1 MYKIPANTLF
11 LGKNLVYVPQC
22 HSTNTLA
29 TELSQ
34 KAETPEGT
42 LIITNHQ
49 MAGRGQRGSSWE
61 ASPGENLTFSLIL
74 KPNFLQAQN
83 QFQLNQAF
91 SLGVLDYVKARLTGD
106 IKVKWPNDVMVNER
120 KVCGILF
127 ENQISGNELR
137 HSIVGIGLNLNQ
149 KSFQYPTAGSLS
161 LFSHL
166 RYSLAIELEALLYH
180 LESRYLMLK
189 EGKQEKLKTEYLQNL
204 YRIEEMH
211 HFRNHEIE
219 FKGMISGVDEVG
231 RLRIEVEGV
240 ERIFGAK
247 QLTFL

>member
-1 MYKIPANTLF
+1 LYKIPANTLF

-22 HSTNTLA
+22 HSTNSLA

-42 LIITNHQ
+42 LIVTNHQ

-61 ASPGENLTFSLIL
+61 AAPSENLTFSLIL
-74 KPNFLQAQN
+74 KPNFLQPQN

-91 SLGVLDYVKARLTGD
+91 SLGVLDYVKTKLTAD
-106 IKVKWPNDVMVNER
+106 IKVKWPNDVMINER

-137 HSIVGIGLNLNQ
+137 HSIVGIGLNVNQ
-149 KSFQYPTAGSLS
+149 QSFQYRAAGSLS
-161 LFSHL
+161 FFSQQKYFL
-166 RYSLAIELEALLYH
+166 PVELEELLCQ

-189 EGKQEKLKTEYLQNL
+189 EGKHEELKAEYLRNL
-204 YRIEEMH
+204 YRIGETHRFSNQEV
-211 HFRNHEIE
+211 E
-219 FKGMISGVDEVG
+219 FDGIISGIDEMG
-231 RLRIEVEGV
+231 RLRIEVEGN
-240 ERIFGAK
+240 ERVFGVK

>member
-1 MYKIPANTLF
+1 LYKIPANTLF

-74 KPNFLQAQN
+74 KPDFLSAQN

-91 SLGVLDYVKARLTGD
+91 SLGVLDYVKIKLAED
-106 IKVKWPNDVMVNER
+106 IKVKWPNDVIVNGR

-137 HSIVGIGLNLNQ
+137 HSIVGIGLNVNQ
-149 KSFQYPTAGSLS
+149 HSFQYPTAGSLC
-161 LFSHL
+161 LFSNQT
-166 RYSLAIELEALLYH
+166 YSLPLELEALLFC
-180 LESRYLMLK
+180 LELRYCMLK
-189 EGKQEKLKTEYLQNL
+189 EGKHEELKAEYLRNL
-204 YRIEEMH
+204 YRIGEIHRFSNQEM
-211 HFRNHEIE
+211 E
-219 FKGMISGVDEVG
+219 FEGIISGIDETG
-231 RLRIEVEGV
+231 RLRIEVDGR
-240 ERIFGAK
+240 ERIFGVK

>member
-1 MYKIPANTLF
+1 LYKIPANTLF

-34 KAETPEGT
+34 KADTPEGT

-49 MAGRGQRGSSWE
+49 IAGRGQRGSSWE
-61 ASPGENLTFSLIL
+61 AAPGENLTFSLIL
-74 KPNFLQAQN
+74 KPTFLQAQN

-91 SLGVLDYVKARLTGD
+91 SLGVLDYVKGKLDTD

-137 HSIVGIGLNLNQ
+137 HSIVGIGLNVNQ
-149 KSFQYPTAGSLS
+149 QSFQYPTAGSLR
-161 LFSHL
+161 LFSHQT
-166 RYSLAIELEALLYH
+166 YSLAPELEVLLQH

-189 EGKQEKLKTEYLQNL
+189 EGKHEKLKTEYLQHL
-204 YRIEEMH
+204 YRLGEMH
-211 HFRNHEIE
+211 RFDNHEME
-219 FKGMISGVDEVG
+219 FDGIISGVDEVG
-231 RLRIEVEGV
+231 RLRIEVDGV

-247 QLTFL
+247 QLIFL

>member
-34 KAETPEGT
+34 KAETQEGT

-127 ENQISGNELR
+127 ENQISGSELR

-161 LFSHL
+161 LFSQ
-166 RYSLAIELEALLYH
+166 RKYSLPLELEELLYH

-189 EGKQEKLKTEYLQNL
+189 DGKYEKLKIEYLQNL
-204 YRIEEMH
+204 YRIGETH
-211 HFRNHEIE
+211 RFGNHEME
-219 FKGMISGVDEVG
+219 FDGIISGVDEVG
-231 RLRIEVEGV
+231 RLRIEVEGK
-240 ERIFGAK
+240 ERVFGVK

>member
-1 MYKIPANTLF
+1 LYKIPANTLF

-61 ASPGENLTFSLIL
+61 AAPGENLTFSLIL
-74 KPNFLQAQN
+74 KPAFLQAQN

-91 SLGVLDYVKARLTGD
+91 SLGVLDYVKTKLTAD
-106 IKVKWPNDVMVNER
+106 IKVKWPNDVLVNDR

-137 HSIVGIGLNLNQ
+137 HSIVGIGLNVNQ
-149 KSFQYPTAGSLS
+149 QSFQYPTAGSLR
-161 LFSHL
+161 LFSQ
-166 RYSLAIELEALLYH
+166 RTYSLVPELEALLQH
-180 LESRYLMLK
+180 IEFRYLMLK
-189 EGKQEKLKTEYLQNL
+189 EGKYEKLKTEYLQNL
-204 YRIEEMH
+204 YRMGETH
-211 HFRNHEIE
+211 RFSNHEME
-219 FKGMISGVDEVG
+219 FDGMISGVDEVG
-231 RLRIEVEGV
+231 RLRIEVEGC
-240 ERIFGAK
+240 ERVFGAK

>member
-34 KAETPEGT
+34 KAETTEGT

-49 MAGRGQRGSSWE
+49 MTGRGQRGSSWE
-61 ASPGENLTFSLIL
+61 AAPGENLTFSLIL
-74 KPNFLQAQN
+74 KPSFLQAQN

-91 SLGVLDYVKARLTGD
+91 SLGVLDYVKTRLNED
-106 IKVKWPNDVMVNER
+106 VKVKWPNDVIVQE
-120 KVCGILF
+120 KKLCGILF

-137 HSIVGIGLNLNQ
+137 HSIVGIGLNVNQ
-149 KSFQYPTAGSLS
+149 QSFQYPAAGSLS
-161 LFSHL
+161 LFSK
-166 RYSLAIELEALLYH
+166 RMYSLALELEALLQQ

-189 EGKQEKLKTEYLQNL
+189 EGRHEKLKAEYLQNL
-204 YRIEEMH
+204 YRMGETH
-211 HFRNHEIE
+211 RFRNHEME
-219 FKGMISGVDEVG
+219 FEGMISGVDEVG

>member
-34 KAETPEGT
+34 KAETQEGT

-61 ASPGENLTFSLIL
+61 AAPGENLTFSLIL
-74 KPNFLQAQN
+74 KPEFLQAQN

-91 SLGVLDYVKARLTGD
+91 SLGVLDYVKTNLSEEVR
-106 IKVKWPNDVMVNER
+106 VKWPNDIMVNER

-137 HSIVGIGLNLNQ
+137 HSIVGIGLNVNQ
-149 KSFQYPTAGSLS
+149 LSFQHPGAGSLR
-161 LFSHL
+161 LFSGL
-166 RYSLAIELEALLYH
+166 MYSLPIELEALLYH
-180 LESRYLMLK
+180 LELRYRMLK
-189 EGKQEKLKTEYLQNL
+189 EKHHEKLKEEYLQNL
-204 YRIEEMH
+204 YRLGKINR
-211 HFRNHEIE
+211 FRNQDME
-219 FKGMISGVDEVG
+219 FDGIISGIDEAG
-231 RLRIEVEGV
+231 RLRIEVEGS
-240 ERIFGAK
+240 ERIFGVK

>member
-61 ASPGENLTFSLIL
+61 AAPGENLTFSLIL
-74 KPNFLQAQN
+74 KPTFLQAQN

-91 SLGVLDYVKARLTGD
+91 SLGVLDYVKGRLIGD
-106 IKVKWPNDVMVNER
+106 IKVKWPNDVMVNGI

-137 HSIVGIGLNLNQ
+137 HSIVGIGLNVNQ
-149 KSFQYPTAGSLS
+149 QSFQYPTAGSLS
-161 LFSHL
+161 LFSHQT
-166 RYSLAIELEALLYH
+166 YSLAQELEVLLQH

-189 EGKQEKLKTEYLQNL
+189 EGKNEKLKEEYLQHL
-204 YRIEEMH
+204 YRLGEIH
-211 HFRNHEIE
+211 RFGNHELE
-219 FKGMISGVDEVG
+219 FDGTISGVDEVG
-231 RLRIEVEGV
+231 RLRIEVNGV

-247 QLTFL
+247 QLIFL

>member
-1 MYKIPANTLF
+1 LYKIPANTLF

-22 HSTNTLA
+22 HSTNSLA

-61 ASPGENLTFSLIL
+61 AAPGENLTFSLVL

-91 SLGVLDYVKARLTGD
+91 SLGVLDYVKTKLTAD
-106 IKVKWPNDVMVNER
+106 IKVKWPNDVMINER

-137 HSIVGIGLNLNQ
+137 HSIVGIGLNVNQ
-149 KSFQYPTAGSLS
+149 QSFQYPAAGSLS
-161 LFSHL
+161 FFSQQK
-166 RYSLAIELEALLYH
+166 YSLPVELAELLYQ

-189 EGKQEKLKTEYLQNL
+189 EGKYEKLKTEYLQNL
-204 YRIEEMH
+204 YRIGETHRFSNQEV
-211 HFRNHEIE
+211 E
-219 FKGMISGVDEVG
+219 FDGIISGIDEMG
-231 RLRIEVEGV
+231 RLRIEVEGN
-240 ERIFGAK
+240 ERVFGVK

>member
-42 LIITNHQ
+42 LIITNYQ

-61 ASPGENLTFSLIL
+61 AAPGENLTFSLIL

-91 SLGVLDYVKARLTGD
+91 SLGVLDYVKTRLNED
-106 IKVKWPNDVMVNER
+106 IKVKWPNDVMVQE
-120 KVCGILF
+120 KKLCGILF

-137 HSIVGIGLNLNQ
+137 HSIVGIGLNVNQ
-149 KSFQYPTAGSLS
+149 QSFQYPTAGSLS
-161 LFSHL
+161 LFSQ
-166 RYSLAIELEALLYH
+166 RTYSLALELEALLQH
-180 LESRYLMLK
+180 LESRYGMLK
-189 EGKQEKLKTEYLQNL
+189 EGKHEKLKTEYLQNL
-204 YRIEEMH
+204 YRMGETH
-211 HFRNHEIE
+211 RFRNHEME
-219 FKGMISGVDEVG
+219 FEGMISGVDEVG
-231 RLRIEVEGV
+231 RLRIEVEGG

>member
-42 LIITNHQ
+42 LIITNYQ

-61 ASPGENLTFSLIL
+61 AAPGENLTFSLIL

-91 SLGVLDYVKARLTGD
+91 SLGVLDYVKTRLNED
-106 IKVKWPNDVMVNER
+106 IKVKWPNDVMVQE
-120 KVCGILF
+120 KKLCGILF

-137 HSIVGIGLNLNQ
+137 HSIVGIGLNVNQ
-149 KSFQYPTAGSLS
+149 QSFQYPTAGSLS
-161 LFSHL
+161 LFSQ
-166 RYSLAIELEALLYH
+166 RTYSLALELEALLQH
-180 LESRYLMLK
+180 LESRYVMLK
-189 EGKQEKLKTEYLQNL
+189 EEKHEKLKAEYLQNL
-204 YRIEEMH
+204 YRMGETH
-211 HFRNHEIE
+211 RFRNHEME
-219 FKGMISGVDEVG
+219 FEGMISGVDEVG
-231 RLRIEVEGV
+231 RLRIEVEGG

>member
-1 MYKIPANTLF
+1 LYKIPANTLF

-49 MAGRGQRGSSWE
+49 VAGRGQRGSSWE
-61 ASPGENLTFSLIL
+61 AAPGENLTFSLVL
-74 KPNFLQAQN
+74 KPYFLQAQN
-83 QFQLNQAF
+83 QFQLNQAI
-91 SLGVLDYVKARLTGD
+91 SLGVLDYVKTKVTAD
-106 IKVKWPNDVMVNER
+106 IRVKWPNDVMVNER

-127 ENQISGNELR
+127 ENQISGNDLR
-137 HSIVGIGLNLNQ
+137 HSIVGIGLNMNQ
-149 KSFQYPTAGSLS
+149 QAFQSPTASSLS
-161 LFSHL
+161 LFSKQ
-166 RYSLAIELEALLYH
+166 RYSLPQELEILLYH

-189 EGKQEKLKTEYLQNL
+189 EGNYQMLKTEYLQHL
-204 YRIEEMH
+204 YRLGETHRFSNQEL
-211 HFRNHEIE
+211 E
-219 FKGMISGVDEVG
+219 FDGIISGIDEMG
-231 RLRIEVEGV
+231 HLRIEVDGNEKVFGV
-240 ERIFGAK
+240 K